1 MSKGVCGEQKI
12 ESPPKKRPRLSLK
25 SKRRDTNSTMPSQQ
39 KITPMF
45 NKGAGSKE
53 NLKTDDEKIINT
65 EENGERSKEYVPPFT
80 GLYNLGNTCYLNSV
94 IQALRYCPEFS
105 PGIMHLGNDIDK
117 YYVKSDDKT
126 QDKYCGKGDD
136 KTQDADKTEAS
147 PKDIP
152 AHFHLVKK
160 TKELLDCMLKSEDT
174 YTAKPE
180 VDVDVA
186 VRPHELLETLRDLNP
201 MFQGYMQH
209 DAQELLRCL
218 LSHVQDASQ
227 HLGTKLQEEAKKAK
241 QYQAGSVNGFNGH
254 RLETVNEDGNV
265 CSTDNVEENGYCNG
279 TESVSSCSTSV
290 NGEGK
295 ENILNGKTSKKSKK
309 QKKSKSSLSKKDNGD
324 TISYSSSAS
333 SPTNTIKSTKK
344 KKRLGLGRIKQAFF
358 GKSKNKNKNGEVE
371 GVNGEEVVNDMTG
384 RDDVTRISTSG
395 KILRHAECQT
405 TDEDE
410 PLAEKPVTNGE
421 MSLQDVNKL
430 NFNRNR
436 SRSSS
441 CSLSEV
447 DSLVSMETSKTSES
461 ETMECGNSETETESK
476 TTVVDIVDKLFQGS
490 LVLRTRCLEC
500 ECYTERQEAFQDIS
514 VPVQSDNGNNDEDD
528 DEGSPRPSNLS
539 LSWAI
544 SEFACKE
551 RLTDNNK
558 YYCESCLRHTE
569 AERTLHFD
577 KLPQVFTVHLKRF
590 TATSNGCYPNGTVS
604 KVNNPIATPTE
615 LSLEQWCT
623 KKCPQSQQKYQL
635 FAVVMHSGV
644 SSSSGHYITYIKLP
658 RTEVPVT
665 KQSNGK
671 SETNSVF
678 HNGHVNGM
686 VNGGVHDDLWY
697 QFDDEKVLPM
707 TDDKFEHQM
716 SPATISTCTPYLL
729 FYKQIDV

>member
-1 MSKGVCGEQKI
+1 MSECVSGEHKT
-12 ESPPKKRPRLSLK
+12 ESPPKKRPKLSLK
-25 SKRRDTNSTMPSQQ
+25 SRRKDTKSNMPSQQ

-45 NKGAGSKE
+45 KKSASKE
-53 NLKTDDEKIINT
+53 NLDRSEDESKILNT
-65 EENGERSKEYVPPFT
+65 EDNQERNKEYVPPLT

-94 IQALRYCPEFS
+94 LQALRYCPEFS
-105 PGIMHLGNDIDK
+105 PGIIHLGSDIDK
-117 YYVKSDDKT
+117 YCSKCDEKSQENDKSES
-126 QDKYCGKGDD
+126 GKDF
-136 KTQDADKTEAS
+136 
-147 PKDIP
+147 P
-152 AHFHLVKK
+152 AHFHLVKR
-160 TKELLDCMLKSEDT
+160 TKELLDSMMKFEDA
-174 YTAKPE
+174 YISKPE
-180 VDVDVA
+180 LDQDVA
-186 VRPHELLETLRDLNP
+186 VRPQDLLETLRDLNP

-227 HLGTKLQEEAKKAK
+227 QLSKIKQTEEAKRSK
-241 QYQAGSVNGFNGH
+241 QHPLPLNGYNGN
-254 RLETVNEDGNV
+254 RLETVNEDGSL
-265 CSTDNVEENGYCNG
+265 CETDTTEQNGYCNG

-295 ENILNGKTSKKSKK
+295 ENALNGRSSKKSKK
-309 QKKSKSSLSKKDNGD
+309 QKKKSKSKSKKDNDANGD

-333 SPTNTIKSTKK
+333 SPTNTIKSIKK

-358 GKSKNKNKNGEVE
+358 GKSKKDKSNGVVLNSVE
-371 GVNGEEVVNDMTG
+371 STTEITVNGEKLPNGDATQITSNGKVV
-384 RDDVTRISTSG
+384 
-395 KILRHAECQT
+395 KHAECQT

-410 PLAEKPVTNGE
+410 PLNDKGSATTNGE
-421 MSLQDVNKL
+421 VSLQDVNKL

-461 ETMECGNSETETESK
+461 ENMDCGSTEPETEAK
-476 TTVVDIVDKLFQGS
+476 VPIFDIVDDLFQGS

-500 ECYTERQEAFQDIS
+500 ECFTERQEAFQDIS
-514 VPVQSDNGNNDEDD
+514 VPVQSDSGNNDDDD
-528 DEGSPRPSNLS
+528 DEASPRPSNLS

-551 RLTDNNK
+551 RLTDDNK

-590 TATSNGCYPNGTVS
+590 TATSNGYYPNGTVS

-623 KKCPQSQQKYQL
+623 KTCKQSHQKYQL

-644 SSSSGHYITYIKLP
+644 SSSSGHYITYIKLQ
-658 RTEVPVT
+658 RREVPIPSQT
-665 KQSNGK
+665 NGK
-671 SETNSVF
+671 AENGH
-678 HNGHVNGM
+678 HNGINGDAHQ
-686 VNGGVHDDLWY
+686 NGLANGHPKDEVWY
-697 QFDDEKVLPM
+697 QFDDEKVCEL
-707 TDDKFEHQM
+707 TDEKFYQQM
-716 SPATISTCTPYLL
+716 SPATTSTCTPYLL
-729 FYKQIDV
+729 FYKQIRV